1 MSSPSKENR
10 WARAENFP
18 SHEARALRA
27 QVTVLPSAVRTY
39 VSDHGV
45 SESLAM
51 EHLLDLVEEA
61 AVHGL
66 VLTRN
71 GEDVMRI
78 ALPLRT
84 GRYHVMIDSGT
95 MTLFAYSNHNGA
107 TTWVESRTNTGR
119 AAAATAQVKEAQK
132 AAKRE
137 RQKAKARTPCLTWN
151 GESADRPVPGVP
163 LRVWR
168 QLRQVDVALMVCNRA
183 VADCVYFSTVP
194 KEKRLMVMRA
204 QLAFALSRMSE
215 RHVTRRPDGFTVA
228 HGPIAWH
235 LRRDGR
241 LVEQIT
247 MRTGYAQERFDGASP
262 R

>member
-1 MSSPSKENR
+1 MSSPSEEIR
-10 WARAENFP
+10 WSRAENFP
-18 SHEARALRA
+18 AHEARALRA
-27 QVTVLPSAVRTY
+27 QVTVLPSAVRAY

-45 SESLAM
+45 SESLAV

-66 VLTRN
+66 ILTRN
-71 GEDVMRI
+71 GENVMRI
-78 ALPLRT
+78 ALPVRI

-95 MTLFAYSNHNGA
+95 LSLFAYSNHNGA
-107 TTWVESRTNTGR
+107 TTWVESRTNTDR
-119 AAAATAQVKEAQK
+119 AAAAAAQVKKEQK

-137 RQKAKARTPCLTWN
+137 RQKAKAKSLCLSWN
-151 GESADRPVPGVP
+151 GEPADRPEPGIP

-194 KEKRLMVMRA
+194 KEKRLVVMRA

-215 RHVTRRPDGFTVA
+215 QHLTRRPDGFTVA
-228 HGPIAWH
+228 HGPVAWH

-247 MRTGYAQERFDGASP
+247 MRTGYAQERFDGASL

>member
-1 MSSPSKENR
+1 MSSQSKENR
-10 WARAENFP
+10 WSRAESFP
-18 SHEARALRA
+18 AHEARALRA

-71 GEDVMRI
+71 GEDVMRL
-78 ALPLRT
+78 ALPRRI
-84 GRYHVMIDSGT
+84 GQYHVMIDSRT
-95 MTLFAYSNHNGA
+95 TTLFAYSNHNGA
-107 TTWVESRTNTGR
+107 TTWVESRTNTDR
-119 AAAATAQVKEAQK
+119 AAAAAAQVKKEQK
-132 AAKRE
+132 AAKRG
-137 RQKAKARTPCLTWN
+137 RGKSKAKALCVTWN
-151 GESADRPVPGVP
+151 GEPAARPVPGVP

-204 QLAFALSRMSE
+204 QLAFVLSSVSE
-215 RHVTRRPDGFTVA
+215 RQVTRRPDGFTVE

-247 MRTGYAQERFDGASP
+247 VRTGCAQERFDKASA